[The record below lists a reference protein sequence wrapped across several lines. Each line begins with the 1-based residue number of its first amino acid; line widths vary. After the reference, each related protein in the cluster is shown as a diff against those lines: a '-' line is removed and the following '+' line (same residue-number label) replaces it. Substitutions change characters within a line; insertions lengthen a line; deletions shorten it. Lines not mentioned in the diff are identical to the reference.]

1 MRFKVS
7 EVMAKRIL
15 RAGEDCHFR
24 KSGSVEVEDMTKD
37 SSSPQR
43 SRYGRGS
50 RCLGVML
57 IIPISIFFPL
67 GWGIHSIRRNWTT
80 DFQFDKRLRKSPF
93 HAELKPEGTE

>member
-1 MRFKVS
+1 MRF
-7 EVMAKRIL
+7 EVMAKRIARVL
-15 RAGEDCHFR
+15 EKFRHFR
-24 KSGSVEVEDMTKD
+24 KTGSVDVEDMTKGFIKPTAFEAWTSD
-37 SSSPQR
+37 P
-43 SRYGRGS
+43 GA
-50 RCLGVML
+50 LGVML